1 MRFGYL
7 PLKKENNRAG
17 EAESKV
23 ISKGGWDWKL
33 GGVHKVETNI
43 SYI

>member
-33 GGVHKVETNI
+33 GGVPQGGKEHLI
-43 SYI
+43 